1 MSIYNWI
8 QKTIFDTYEEWHM
21 KSPIYDRNGFNI
33 VGIDN
38 SLKAMHE
45 RYIMYTEII
54 PPSAVSGCTSMKAVV
69 GKSKETVDLYLRI
82 NDKKYIISDLSYS
95 DVIKIMREFVKKE
108 VLPDENTY
116 ALVTGDENETV
127 KSSFEELSKLL
138 LIDLKSAQR
147 FIKKVKHES
156 MEDMENAW
164 EELCEELLKNKKAV
178 ELDWKEG
185 KDTFI
190 LTINKLSAGLNLEM
204 DEKVLIDEEDIPRWG
219 NLINKQWRDYVLAA
233 MDIGSDSYV
242 FTVLSKEN
250 FIRAKELAKV
260 ILHRISLLD
269 EM

>member
-1 MSIYNWI
+1 
-8 QKTIFDTYEEWHM
+8 M

-45 RYIMYTEII
+45 GYIMYTEII
-54 PPSAVSGCTSMKAVV
+54 PPSAVRGCTSMKAVV
-69 GKSKETVDLYLRI
+69 GKSKEMVDLYLRI
-82 NDKKYIISDLSYS
+82 NEKNIFIISDLSYS
-95 DVIKIMREFVKKE
+95 DVIKIMRAFVKKE

-116 ALVTGDENETV
+116 VLVTGDENETA

-138 LIDLKSAQR
+138 LIDLKLVQR

-164 EELCEELLKNKKAV
+164 EELCEELLKNKKAG
-178 ELDWKEG
+178 ELDRKEG

-190 LTINKLSAGLNLEM
+190 LAINKLSAGLNLEV

-219 NLINKQWRDYVLAA
+219 KLINKQWRDYVLAA

-242 FTVLSKEN
+242 LTILSKEN

-260 ILHRISLLD
+260 ILHRIALLD